1 MSNEFL
7 QRVLTHP
14 AIISKMSRSTSI
26 RLECHR
32 LTRSQIIVL
41 NNAMNEVLHGPEA
54 IEDWE
59 FHTRIGVTRREAEAV
74 LKGIAGALGHGGG
87 IA

>member
-1 MSNEFL
+1 MRAGYRRAIQIVEKSHDVA
-7 QRVLTHP
+7 VL
-14 AIISKMSRSTSI
+14 
-26 RLECHR
+26 R